1 MNQDDG
7 LLPSFNINKLDARLG
22 FELSRRA
29 GQLGVSGHDDGT
41 IQTVE
46 IQFAV
51 KPFSDLIIDRDVEV
65 LLIVPKHYL
74 THGSIRAHIFDK
86 KWIDYL
92 RGRMGDDGALQL
104 PSSALQ
110 QSKTQYPFIVWFHL
124 IRSYFK
130 VRFDTPWV
138 SAPLLDSQFM
148 LIHAD
153 WPVHMDRN
161 GSSRLSLY
169 CGAGRTRGRR
179 GYMEDVDFTFESL
192 RVDEQRCV
200 NIYGVLDG
208 HGGRDCAQFCAD
220 EIPMKIVASLRSGCQ
235 CTEALYRSFIDTDSE
250 FLQSDSVSNAG
261 TTANVAVYDAYR
273 NVFYVANTGDT
284 RAVLCRHGKALDLTY
299 DRKGSDPDEI
309 SRIIAAGGFVS
320 QGRVMGSLAV
330 TRALGDIQLK
340 EQGRSA
346 YCTSVLMECVDVTT
360 LSPIRRQQAAKRPHP
375 RPGAVLLLP
384 DGRRRVRR
392 YRDGRAMG
400 RDDLAGSRGSGEGP
414 GGRE

>member
-1 MNQDDG
+1 MNQDDE
-7 LLPSFNINKLDARLG
+7 LLLSFNINKLDARLG
-22 FELSRRA
+22 FELSRRV
-29 GQLGVSGHDDGT
+29 GQLRVSDHDGGA

-65 LLIVPKHYL
+65 LLVVPKHYF
-74 THGSIRAHIFDK
+74 TNGSIWAHIIDQ
-86 KWIDYL
+86 KWVDYL
-92 RGRMGDDGALQL
+92 KGRVGDDGALQL
-104 PSSALQ
+104 PSSAAQL
-110 QSKTQYPFIVWFHL
+110 SNKTKYPFIVWFHL

-130 VRFDTPWV
+130 VRFDFPWL

-153 WPVHMDRN
+153 WPVHTDRN
-161 GSSRLSLY
+161 GCSSLSLY

-235 CTEALYRSFIDTDSE
+235 CPEALYRSFIDADSE

-261 TTANVAVYDAYR
+261 TTANVALYDAYR
-273 NVFYVANTGDT
+273 NVFFVANTGDT

-299 DRKGSDPDEI
+299 DRKGSDPEEI

-320 QGRVMGSLAV
+320 QGRVMGILAV

-340 EQGRSA
+340 EQGR
-346 YCTSVLMECVDVTT
+346 CDHGTQVTMECVDVTI

-384 DGRRRVRR
+384 DGRRRVRPHR
-392 YRDGRAMG
+392 YGWAMG
-400 RDDLAGSRGSGEGP
+400 RDDLAGSRGSC
-414 GGRE
+414 

>member
-1 MNQDDG
+1 MNQEDE
-7 LLPSFNINKLDARLG
+7 LLLSFNINKLDARLG
-22 FELSRRA
+22 FEISRRI
-29 GQLGVSGHDDGT
+29 GQLQVSDHDDDT

-51 KPFSDLIIDRDVEV
+51 KPFNDLIIDKDVEV
-65 LLIVPKHYL
+65 LLVVPKHYF
-74 THGSIRAHIFDK
+74 THGSIRAHIVDK
-86 KWIDYL
+86 KWFDFL
-92 RGRMGDDGALQL
+92 KGRIGDDGALQL
-104 PSSALQ
+104 PTSAVQ
-110 QSKTQYPFIVWFHL
+110 KSKTQQYPFIVWFHL

-138 SAPLLDSQFM
+138 SAPLLNSQFM

-153 WPVHMDRN
+153 WPVHTDRN
-161 GSSRLSLY
+161 GSSTLSLY

-192 RVDEQRCV
+192 QVDEQRCV

-235 CTEALYRSFIDTDSE
+235 CTEALYRSFIDADSE

-299 DRKGSDPDEI
+299 DRKGSDPEEI

-320 QGRVMGSLAV
+320 QGRVMGTLAV

-340 EQGRSA
+340 EQGRSTH
-346 YCTSVLMECVDVTT
+346 CTPVAMKCVDVTT
-360 LSPIRRQQAAKRPHP
+360 LPPIRRQQAPKRPHP
-375 RPGAVLLLP
+375 RP
-384 DGRRRVRR
+384 
-392 YRDGRAMG
+392 
-400 RDDLAGSRGSGEGP
+400 
-414 GGRE
+414 